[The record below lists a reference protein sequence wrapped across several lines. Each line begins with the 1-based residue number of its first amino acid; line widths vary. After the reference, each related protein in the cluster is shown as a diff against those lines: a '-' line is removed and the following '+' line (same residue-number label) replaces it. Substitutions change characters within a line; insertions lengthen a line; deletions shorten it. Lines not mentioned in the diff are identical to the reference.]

1 MSLSLVC
8 GIDAST
14 HAQAALQV
22 AAALAERLRLR
33 LVLVHA
39 VATPTPDL
47 PQIARARGRARA
59 ERIDTLRRDSGERL
73 LRRAAEAHGLPRAEQ
88 RLERGKAAE
97 RLCAVAHE
105 ERAQL
110 VVVGSRG
117 HGALRAAILGSV
129 STAVVRKAPC
139 PVVVVP
145 PRMAGLP
152 LEGQQIVCAI
162 EGGADRPAVAAAARL
177 SRDLAVPL
185 TLSHILLS
193 PSLPTNREL
202 GALAFLGDLN
212 PTPGQGVQ
220 IRVGHPHDEILKLA
234 ASTPAVLLVVGS
246 RALGPLE
253 GSLIGSVSRKLV
265 RHGTRPVVICRREQ
279 PM

>member
-1 MSLSLVC
+1 MSPSIVC

-14 HAQAALQV
+14 QSQAALQV

-39 VATPTPDL
+39 VAAHARDL
-47 PQIARARGRARA
+47 PRFARARVRARG
-59 ERIDTLRRDSGERL
+59 EPIDTLRRDTGERL
-73 LRRAAEAHGLPRAEQ
+73 LRRAADSHGLPRAES
-88 RLERGKAAE
+88 RLERGEAVE

-105 ERAQL
+105 ERAEL

-117 HGALRAAILGSV
+117 HGALRAAIRGSV
-129 STAVVRKAPC
+129 STAVVRRAPC

-145 PRMAGLP
+145 PGMAGLP

-177 SRDLAVPL
+177 SRELTVPL
-185 TLSHILLS
+185 TLSHVLLS
-193 PSLPTNREL
+193 PSLPTDREL
-202 GALAFLGDLN
+202 GTLAFLGTLS
-212 PTPGQGVQ
+212 PTLGQGVQ
-220 IRVGHPHDEILKLA
+220 LRVGHPHDEILKLA
-234 ASTPAVLLVVGS
+234 ASTPAILLVVGS

-253 GSLIGSVSRKLV
+253 GGLIGSVSRKLV
-265 RHGTRPVVICRREQ
+265 RHATRPVVICRREQ
-279 PM
+279 SM

>member
-1 MSLSLVC
+1 MALSIVC
-8 GIDAST
+8 GIDGSRQ
-14 HAQAALQV
+14 AQAALRV
-22 AAALAERLRLR
+22 AGALAERLRLR

-39 VATPTPDL
+39 VAAPGRDVPG
-47 PQIARARGRARA
+47 IARARVRVRG
-59 ERIDTLRRDSGERL
+59 ERIQTLRRETGERL
-73 LRRAAEAHGLPRAEQ
+73 LRRAAAAHALHAEW
-88 RLERGKAAE
+88 RLESGDAVE

-117 HGALRAAILGSV
+117 HGALRATILRSV
-129 STAVVRKAPC
+129 STAVVRRAPC

-152 LEGQQIVCAI
+152 LEGGHIVCAV

-177 SRDLAVPL
+177 SRELTVPL

-193 PSLPTNREL
+193 PSLPTSREL
-202 GALAFLGDLN
+202 GTLAFLGTLSPDL
-212 PTPGQGVQ
+212 GQGVQ
-220 IRVGHPHDEILKLA
+220 LRVGNPRNEILKLA
-234 ASTPAVLLVVGS
+234 ESTPAVLLVVGS
-246 RALGPLE
+246 RARGPLE
-253 GSLIGSVSRKLV
+253 GGLTGSVSRELV
-265 RHGTRPVVICRREQ
+265 RHATRPVVICRREH